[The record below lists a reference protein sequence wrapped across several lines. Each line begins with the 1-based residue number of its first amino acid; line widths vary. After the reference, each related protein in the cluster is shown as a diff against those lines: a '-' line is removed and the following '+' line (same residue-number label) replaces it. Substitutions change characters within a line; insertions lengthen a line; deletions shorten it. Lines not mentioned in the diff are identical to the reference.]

1 MKILEKGS
9 KKLLNAWAFYDWAN
23 SVYSLTIASSIFPI
37 FYSALFLKTNT
48 SIKTVF
54 AFGFE
59 FKSTALIT
67 FVTAFTFLVVAII
80 SPILSGI
87 ADYVG
92 NKKSFLKFFCYI
104 GSVGCIGLYWFD
116 ITPEKIHLSLLFYFM
131 GLIGYW
137 GSLVFY
143 NSYLPDI
150 AFPEQQDR
158 ISAKGF
164 SLGYFGSVL
173 LLVLNLL
180 MVMFPNWFGFDI
192 SIAKAILENG
202 SEVEINQALK
212 AAKDVASFE
221 AMKVSFLTV
230 GIWWVLFSQYSF
242 YYLPEGASSGHKVT
256 KTIIFNGLKELLQ
269 VWKQLNK
276 NLKLKYYLQAFFV
289 FSMAVQ
295 TIMLVAV
302 YFGEEEIA
310 WGSTDA
316 KTMGL
321 IISIL
326 IIQLVAILGAFITSL
341 ASSRFGNIKTL
352 IAVNAIWMAL
362 CFYAYLMKTPMEF
375 YIAASFVGLVMGGV
389 QSLARSTYSKFL
401 PETEDTTSY
410 FSFYDVA
417 EKLGIVI
424 GMVIFAFI
432 DQITGSMRNGILFL
446 FVFFLAGIILLYRV
460 LKTEKKIGVFNDN

>member
-1 MKILEKGS
+1 MEPIKKGS

-23 SVYSLTIASSIFPI
+23 SVYALTIASSIFPI
-37 FYSALFLKTNT
+37 FYSALFLKTT
-48 SIKTVF
+48 SQVKSVW
-54 AFGFE
+54 AFGFQ

-67 FVTAFTFLVVAII
+67 FVTAFTFLIVAFT

-92 NKKSFLKFFCYI
+92 NKKNFLKFFCYV
-104 GSVGCIGLYWFD
+104 GSAGCIGLYWFD
-116 ITPEKIHLSLLFYFM
+116 ISPDKIHISLLFYFM

-150 AFPEQQDR
+150 AFPEQQDS

-164 SLGYFGSVL
+164 SMGYFGSVL

-180 MVMFPNWFGFDI
+180 MVMFPEWFGFDI
-192 SIAKAILENG
+192 SISNFIIENG
-202 SEVEINQALK
+202 SEAEISHALQK
-212 AAKDVASFE
+212 AKDAASFE
-221 AMKVSFLTV
+221 AMKISFITV
-230 GIWWVLFSQYSF
+230 GIWWALFSQYSF
-242 YYLPEGASSGHKVT
+242 YYLPKGLSSGHKVT
-256 KTIIFNGLKELLQ
+256 KAVVFNGLKELRQ
-269 VWKQLNK
+269 VWNQLKQ
-276 NLKLKYYLQAFFV
+276 NLRLKRYLQAFFV

-310 WGSTDA
+310 WGGDSK

-321 IISIL
+321 IVSIL
-326 IIQLVAILGAFITSL
+326 VIQLVAILGAYLTSK
-341 ASSRFGNIKTL
+341 ASSKFGNIKTL
-352 IAVNAIWMAL
+352 IVVNFIWMAL
-362 CFYAYLMKTPMEF
+362 CFYAYTMKTPMHF
-375 YIAASFVGLVMGGV
+375 YIAAGFVGLVMGGV

-401 PETEDTTSY
+401 PETDDTTSY

-417 EKLGIVI
+417 EKIGIVI

-446 FVFFLAGIILLYRV
+446 FVFFLFGIFLLYRV
-460 LKTEKKIGVFNDN
+460 PKENRE

>member
-1 MKILEKGS
+1 MEQLKKGS

-23 SVYSLTIASSIFPI
+23 SVYTLTIASSIFPI
-37 FYSALFLKTNT
+37 FYSALFLKTA
-48 SIKTVF
+48 SQVKTIW
-54 AFGFE
+54 AFGLE

-67 FVTAFTFLVVAII
+67 FVTAFTFLVVAIT

-92 NKKSFLKFFCYI
+92 NKKNFLKFFCYV
-104 GSVGCIGLYWFD
+104 GSIGCIGLYWFD
-116 ITPEKIHLSLLFYFM
+116 IAPDKIHLSLLFYFM

-150 AFPEQQDR
+150 AFPEQQDG

-173 LLVLNLL
+173 LLILNLL
-180 MVMFPNWFGFDI
+180 MVMFPEWFGFDI
-192 SIAKAILENG
+192 SISNSILENG
-202 SEVEINQALK
+202 SEVKIAEALK
-212 AAKDVASFE
+212 KAEDNASFK
-221 AMKVSFLTV
+221 AMKISFITV

-242 YYLPEGASSGHKVT
+242 YYLPKGVSSGHKIT
-256 KTIIFNGLKELLQ
+256 KAIIFNGLKELQQ
-269 VWKQLNK
+269 VWKQLK
-276 NLKLKYYLQAFFV
+276 QNLRLKRYLQAFFV

-310 WGSTDA
+310 WGGESE

-321 IISIL
+321 IVSIL
-326 IIQLVAILGAFITSL
+326 VIQLVAILGAFLTSK
-341 ASSRFGNIKTL
+341 ASSKFGNIKTL
-352 IAVNAIWMAL
+352 IAVNTIWMAL
-362 CFYAYLMKTPMEF
+362 CFYAYTMNTPAEF
-375 YIAASFVGLVMGGV
+375 YLAAGFVGLVMGGV

-401 PETEDTTSY
+401 PETDDTTSY

-417 EKLGIVI
+417 EKIGIVI

-446 FVFFLAGIILLYRV
+446 FVFFLAGIILLFRV
-460 LKTEKKIGVFNDN
+460 PNTID